1 MINSKEILDKARDH
15 MLKLEEEENR
25 KKEIILE
32 YLNKNR
38 FFNEKELLAM
48 LKDIIAK
55 EIEPSLSNYK
65 KSLIEKNED
74 EETMDALLKKEEKSL
89 QTYML
94 RMFLIPILKNNRIL
108 LEPMIASDQIVILR
122 DKEAEFF
129 VFIFHIYKNDTNILI
144 TKTAIEEAKRFLN
157 IKTEEL
163 DSLITEGIL
172 HKYGSEKMRS
182 KINCINRRDV
192 YENQKLE
199 DIIFINI
206 TVIKINKEVKLM
218 GEKINQSNIKINQSN
233 EKIEESSER
242 IKEAEKKIK
251 EAEEK
256 IGESNKRIEKG
267 KIDTVSLLG
276 IFVAI
281 ISIIY
286 ANISVSISNE
296 LSSVVI
302 TNISTVGCILFLL
315 GFIEKS
321 IKNENNK
328 IPIVVIWGISLFAS
342 LILIIGMY
350 SYMRYEKNNFI
361 KYMENIYELK
371 NKETTLELQH
381 FTMPSDY

>member
-74 EETMDALLKKEEKSL
+74 KETMDALLKKEEKSL

-129 VFIFHIYKNDTNILI
+129 VFIFHIYKNDSNILI

-182 KINCINRRDV
+182 KINCIDRRDV

-218 GEKINQSNIKINQSN
+218 GEKINESNIKINQSN

-242 IKEAEKKIK
+242 IK

-302 TNISTVGCILFLL
+302 TNISTVVCILFLL

-328 IPIVVIWGISLFAS
+328 IPIVIIWGISLFMS

-361 KYMENIYELK
+361 KYIENIYELK